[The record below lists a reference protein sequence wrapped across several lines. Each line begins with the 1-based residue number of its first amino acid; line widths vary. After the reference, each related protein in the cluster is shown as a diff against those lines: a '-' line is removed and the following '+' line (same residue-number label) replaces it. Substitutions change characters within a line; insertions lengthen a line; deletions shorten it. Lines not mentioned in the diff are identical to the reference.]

1 MSSDSDR
8 GVLHMLN
15 SSASLSLPTELI
27 RLMAPDDTL
36 VLIADAV
43 TLALASAAMDW
54 TQLPATIEV
63 LVLQTDLERRGL
75 GDRSLHPRVQRG
87 DELAWVI
94 ASERHARSLSWG
106 GSR

>member
-8 GVLHMLN
+8 GVLHMLG

-27 RLMAPDDTL
+27 RLMSPDDTL

-43 TLALASAAMDW
+43 TLSLASAAMDW
-54 TQLPATIEV
+54 TQVPAEV
-63 LVLQTDLERRGL
+63 QVLALQSDLERRGL
-75 GDRSLHPRVQRG
+75 GDRSLHPRVRRG

-106 GSR
+106 GRR